1 MEVLGLKEPNG
12 ISSGST
18 QTLATINSNVFLRIL
33 GRADAY
39 LPLKIGLWICGPT
52 AGNNP
57 ARKGAHHSLTRP
69 WKLGQSTGAVTDREE
84 RPARRAKGRQKFK
97 RCAG

>member
-18 QTLATINSNVFLRIL
+18 QTLATINSDVFLRIL

-39 LPLKIGLWICGPT
+39 LPLKIG
-52 AGNNP
+52 
-57 ARKGAHHSLTRP
+57 
-69 WKLGQSTGAVTDREE
+69 REE
-84 RPARRAKGRQKFK
+84 RQARRAKGRQKFK